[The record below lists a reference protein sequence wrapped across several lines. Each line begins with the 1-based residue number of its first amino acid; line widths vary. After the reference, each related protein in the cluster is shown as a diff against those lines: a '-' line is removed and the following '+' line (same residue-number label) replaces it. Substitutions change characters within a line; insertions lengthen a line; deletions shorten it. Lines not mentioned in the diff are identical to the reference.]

1 MRSLKLKTYE
11 PMEKN
16 TSIVWLAQETKWSCQ
31 LGTLTYPYLIPTT
44 GSLWSPPWS
53 FVLRWISPW
62 LSCWASSKNSFWIK
76 KNSHRNLDYWT
87 CGKHSAGVM
96 EPVFQTYFLR
106 TGCVGYSP
114 AWRAGRETSW
124 TRWTTLW
131 ARMPLPTTPSAPTAT
146 RTTALSHNSEHK
158 IRWLN
163 PLLIQ
168 RFFDKP
174 LTLTEIG
181 QDFFDLPK

>member
-11 PMEKN
+11 PMKKN

-76 KNSHRNLDYWT
+76 KFTSKSWLLDLWKAFGGCYGTGISNLLFKDRMRRLLSSLEGRQGNELNEVDYPLGT
-87 CGKHSAGVM
+87 NAL
-96 EPVFQTYFLR
+96 TYDAVS
-106 TGCVGYSP
+106 TDCDEDNCS
-114 AWRAGRETSW
+114 
-124 TRWTTLW
+124 
-131 ARMPLPTTPSAPTAT
+131 
-146 RTTALSHNSEHK
+146 
-158 IRWLN
+158 
-163 PLLIQ
+163 
-168 RFFDKP
+168 
-174 LTLTEIG
+174 
-181 QDFFDLPK
+181 